1 MNSNLESISS
11 NRAKIGMSGADLE
24 FYESGYKTS
33 LQIPEYVNKL
43 GLDCFEYSFG
53 KGVRLSSET
62 RNAMRDVFLEG
73 GVEISV
79 HAPYFINFAN
89 PDEEKIQKTFMY
101 LYDSCVAARDLG
113 AKRVVFHPGAYLK
126 NDKETAFGITE
137 KNFGR
142 FLETYDSFLVN
153 NGIFVCPETMG
164 KSSQVGEVEEVAIL
178 SSMHSNVLPCI
189 DFGHINARYQGIL
202 RTKADYQEIFDT
214 LAKHI
219 DEQKISNMHVHFS
232 KVKYGPK
239 GELKHLTFED
249 TDYGPEFEPLAEIYA
264 ERGFTPY
271 IVSESDGTQGK
282 DAVYMKKVYYNYIKK

>member
-1 MNSNLESISS
+1 MTNNLDLSLSNK
-11 NRAKIGMSGADLE
+11 AKIGMSGADLE
-24 FYESGYKTS
+24 FYDRGYKNS
-33 LQIPEYVNKL
+33 LQIPEYVNDL

-53 KGVRLSSET
+53 KGVRVSTDT
-62 RNAMRDVFLEG
+62 RRAMRDAFIEG

-89 PDEEKIQKTFMY
+89 PDEEMIQKTFIY
-101 LYDSCVAARDLG
+101 LYDSCVAAHDLG

-126 NDKETAFGITE
+126 NDKETAFGLTVQ
-137 KNFGR
+137 NFKR
-142 FLETYDSFLVN
+142 FLDLYDSYLVN
-153 NGIFVCPETMG
+153 NDIFVCPETMG

-178 SSMHSNVLPCI
+178 SSLHQNILPCI

-219 DEQKISNMHVHFS
+219 DRQKISNMHVHFS

-249 TDYGPEFEPLAEIYA
+249 KEYGPDFEPLAEIYA
-264 ERGFTPY
+264 DNGFTPY

-282 DAVYMKKVYYNYIKK
+282 DAVYMKKVYYNCIKK